1 VEEEPHAIVL
11 HSYRSNL
18 FKVPYH
24 TESDFYFHFSWFRVS
39 TTRRMDKTPKS
50 VSSSC
55 NNDGKFPLESCYLL
69 SLLSLLFF
77 SFWGMGDDGLN
88 LQFLTVIFR
97 WSARSNRDG
106 ESVV

>member
-1 VEEEPHAIVL
+1 MEEEPHATVL

-24 TESDFYFHFSWFRVS
+24 TESDFYFCFSWFRVS
-39 TTRRMDKTPKS
+39 TTRKMDKTPKS

-77 SFWGMGDDGLN
+77 PFREWETMGLIYN
-88 LQFLTVIFR
+88 FLL
-97 WSARSNRDG
+97 
-106 ESVV
+106 